1 MLNLNKTLLESHV
14 YFYLVGEVAQYFEV
28 VDEEPN
34 KFQNN
39 CNQKTLLLLVLGGST
54 GCWRDNLQ
62 PDLDVSSML
71 VDAICNTLDTL

>member
-34 KFQNN
+34 KF
-39 CNQKTLLLLVLGGST
+39 
-54 GCWRDNLQ
+54 
-62 PDLDVSSML
+62 
-71 VDAICNTLDTL
+71 